1 MAAPVPTTI
10 PSRFAAGDTLLFE
23 VSFLDYDPVTWAL
36 SYSFQKIEPD
46 FEEIDFAAGAGT
58 FRVNIPSS
66 TTVNWTAGIY
76 SGHGY
81 VISGSERHKVWEGQV
96 EVLTNFALNQQED
109 TRSNNRKTL
118 DALRVCQLKLA
129 AKQTSR
135 ATIEGVDLFFKD
147 PVALEKL
154 IAIYE
159 VKVAA
164 EDRRASGKQRP
175 VILSR
180 FTLP

>member
-1 MAAPVPTTI
+1 MAAPIPTAI
-10 PSRFAAGDTLLFE
+10 PERFAAGDTLIFDACIG
-23 VSFLDYDPVTWAL
+23 DYDAATWSL
-36 SYSFQKIEPD
+36 SYSFQKLTPS
-46 FEEIDFAAGAGT
+46 FEEIDFSATAGT
-58 FRVNIPSS
+58 FRVNVAAT
-66 TTVNWTAGIY
+66 TTVLWTAGLY
-76 SGHGY
+76 SGQAY
-81 VISGSERHKVWEGQV
+81 VTSGAERYKVWEGQV
-96 EVLTNFALNQQED
+96 EVLPNYALNQQED
-109 TRSNNRKTL
+109 SRSTNRKTL
-118 DALRVCQLKLA
+118 DALRICQLKLA

-154 IAIYE
+154 ISTYE

-164 EDRRASGKQRP
+164 EERKASGKQRP